1 MPGAVVRWS
10 QRHASWLRTIA
21 VFTPAVLLF
30 IPILRYSLDTPF
42 GLIDDYSD
50 WKYSVIFTSPSL
62 FLDWL
67 EYTFISTESLRYR
80 PFWELYNATA
90 WSIFG
95 TNPWLHHLARW
106 IFHFAMIALFALSLL
121 CFTKQE
127 EKDWKTSL
135 VPVAFLI
142 YLLLFFP
149 NSPASRLSPQEVY
162 TAFFLGMC
170 TLAVALT
177 LTDARNGCWIRSVN
191 WRYGLF
197 ALGYTGVLASKEVN
211 IGVALWLLIAYVAWA
226 SMGTGKR
233 RKLTGAIPLVLIFA
247 FTTYRLTISSGSS
260 GTYGLLDS
268 PLDRAEKILSG
279 LLSGLFQVETSL
291 MITAV
296 FSLLFTTILARTLIY
311 AIKRQYWNEHLFM
324 LFLFGQVGSLFLSVT
339 LFSPIYAL
347 RYWFIILPG
356 FILMMAFSLKYI
368 TFTVQ
373 KISLRLPASFCS
385 LTLVFIA
392 FFITVN
398 YYHFSFHTLSQHR
411 GRTLEESTLH
421 EVSRLL
427 AKEEYVYSLFFGNN
441 EYDYSQRNY
450 FDQYLPFFRGEYSAI
465 SWKGWPDVAD
475 FSSEQHMI
483 SDHPPRDFPYP
494 SYLVDYSDPELESNL
509 LEFLDVYQTFRG
521 QNNYEILSLARG
533 IAQFLQ
539 AGTPFFEVD
548 AGAPLLD
555 YHPTIY
561 RIPFGHYKDRVVDIF
576 REIYINSTSNDPEIR
591 SFFDIYIVNDVL
603 VYVRERCAPEDKNE
617 VVFLHL
623 TPMNMED
630 LPDEY
635 KKYGFQNLDFYFEAR
650 GVSFEGRCVATVQ
663 IPDYAIANIRTGQY
677 TDEGESWSVDF
688 TPGLIDS
695 LREVWEQVITSTP
708 VARSTFDLYLRGE
721 DLIYARDQCDPA
733 GAKGIFFLHVVPVSP
748 DDLPA
753 ERREYGFD
761 SLDFHFAT
769 RGASFDGRCVASVR
783 LPGYAI
789 ASVRTGQYADE
800 GTVWAAEF
808 RTGIFIDSLRASRE
822 RAAAGTPVAR
832 STFDV
837 YLLDDDLVYVREQCA
852 PEDTDA
858 WFFLHL
864 TPVDVDAL
872 PGKRREHGFDNLDF
886 RFGTRGARFDG
897 RCVASVR
904 LPDYAIAGIRT
915 GQYAAGGQIWRV
927 EFAPD
932 R

>member
-67 EYTFISTESLRYR
+67 EYTFISTENLRYR
-80 PFWELYNATA
+80 PFWEFYNATA
-90 WSIFG
+90 WSVFG

-106 IFHFAMIALFALSLL
+106 IFHFAMVALFALSFL
-121 CFTKQE
+121 CFTQQK

-142 YLLLFFP
+142 YILLFFP

-162 TAFFLGMC
+162 TAFFLGIC
-170 TLAVALT
+170 TLTVALT
-177 LTDARNGCWIRSVN
+177 LTDTGNGCWIRSVN

-197 ALGYTGVLASKEVN
+197 ALGYTGVLSSKEVN
-211 IGVALWLLIAYVAWA
+211 IGVALWLLISYVAWA

-233 RKLTGAIPLVLIFA
+233 RKLTGAIPLVLLFA
-247 FTTYRLTISSGSS
+247 FTAYRLTISSG
-260 GTYGLLDS
+260 TYDLFDS
-268 PLDRAEKILSG
+268 PLDRAGKMLN
-279 LLSGLFQVETSL
+279 GLFQVETSL
-291 MITAV
+291 IITAV

-311 AIKRQYWNEHLFM
+311 AIKRQFWNERLFM
-324 LFLFGQVGSLFLSVT
+324 LFLFGQVASLFLSVT
-339 LFSPIYAL
+339 LFSPIYTL

-356 FILMMAFSLKYI
+356 FVLMMAFSLKYI
-368 TFTVQ
+368 EFSAQ
-373 KISLRLPASFCS
+373 RISLRLYAPFCS
-385 LTLVFIA
+385 LVLVFIA

-411 GRTLEESTLH
+411 GRTLEKATLI

-427 AKEEYVYSLFFGNN
+427 DKEEYVYSLFLGNN
-441 EYDYSQRNY
+441 EYDYNQRYY
-450 FDQYLPFFRGEYSAI
+450 FDQYIPFFHGEHSNI
-465 SWKGWPDVAD
+465 SWKGWPDVVN
-475 FSSEQHMI
+475 FSSEQRMI
-483 SDHPPRDFPYP
+483 SDHPPRDFPVP
-494 SYLVDYSDPELESNL
+494 SYLVDYYDPTIERDL
-509 LEFLDVYQTFRG
+509 LEFLDVHWTSHG
-521 QNNYEILSLARG
+521 QINYGILSVARS
-533 IAQFLQ
+533 IAQLLQ
-539 AGTPFFEVD
+539 AKTPFVEVD
-548 AGAPLLD
+548 AGSPLPD
-555 YHPTIY
+555 YHSTIY
-561 RIPFGHYKDRVVDIF
+561 RVNFGHHEDRIVDIF
-576 REIYINSTSNDPEIR
+576 REIYMDSTLIDPIIR
-591 SFFDIYIVNDVL
+591 SFFNIYTVNDIL
-603 VYVRERCAPEDKNE
+603 VYVREKCAPEDKKGT
-617 VVFLHL
+617 FILHL
-623 TPMNMED
+623 TPTDVEN
-630 LPDEY
+630 LPN
-635 KKYGFQNLDFYFEAR
+635 KHKSYGFHNLDFHFR
-650 GVSFEGRCVATVQ
+650 GQGVSFEGRCVAAVQ
-663 IPDYAIANIRTGQY
+663 LPDYAIANIHTGQY
-677 TDEGESWSVDF
+677 SDEGTSWNVDF

-695 LREVWEQVITSTP
+695 MREVWGRAIDSTP
-708 VARSTFDLYLRGE
+708 VSRSTFDLYLLGE
-721 DLIYARDQCDPA
+721 DLIYVREQCSPA
-733 GAKGIFFLHVVPVSP
+733 DTKGIFFLHLIPFSL

-753 ERREYGFD
+753 DRRESGFD
-761 SLDFHFAT
+761 NLDFRFAT
-769 RGASFDGRCVASVR
+769 RGASFNGRCVATVP
-783 LPGYAI
+783 LPGYNI
-789 ASVRTGQYADE
+789 ASIRTGRYVGE
-800 GTVWAAEF
+800 STVWATEF
-808 RTGIFIDSLRASRE
+808 RTGSFLDVLRMAWGQ
-822 RAAAGTPVAR
+822 AVADTPIVR

-837 YLLDDDLVYVREQCA
+837 YLLEDDLVYVREQCA

-864 TPVDVDAL
+864 TPVDADDL
-872 PGKRREHGFDNLDF
+872 PGERREHGFDNLDF
-886 RFGTRGARFDG
+886 RFGTRGARFNG